1 MEQKKSLKEGSL
13 KELHGGEQMTLQQRK
28 GSLGAWRRDTQTLWY
43 NVGTCEQMLVMDQR
57 NDFTQVCLVRRWIYL
72 HYLGVHG

>member
-28 GSLGAWRRDTQTLWY
+28 GSLRVWRRDTQTLWY
-43 NVGTCEQMLVMDQR
+43 NMGTREQVLVMDQR
-57 NDFTQVCLVRRWIYL
+57 NDLTRVCLVRR
-72 HYLGVHG
+72 